1 LSKPIRSAYC
11 LVFALLLAGCGG
23 DDEKAPL
30 EGAATGA
37 TCGNST
43 LTYDNFG
50 RNFFTTYCR
59 RCHSADAADRHGA
72 PGSVNFDTVEQI
84 RANSARIDEL
94 AALGP
99 DAENEAMP
107 PSGITPTDP
116 QRDDL
121 GRWLACGAP

>member
-11 LVFALLLAGCGG
+11 LVFMLFLAGCGG
-23 DDEKAPL
+23 EDEKPPL
-30 EGAATGA
+30 TGAATGA
-37 TCGNST
+37 TCGSST
-43 LTYDNFG
+43 FTYDNFG

-59 RCHSADAADRHGA
+59 RCHSEDATDRHGA
-72 PGSVNFDTVEQI
+72 PGGVNFDTVEQI
-84 RANSARIDEL
+84 RESSARIDEL

-99 DAENEAMP
+99 DAANDAMP
-107 PSGITPTDP
+107 PSGITPTDT